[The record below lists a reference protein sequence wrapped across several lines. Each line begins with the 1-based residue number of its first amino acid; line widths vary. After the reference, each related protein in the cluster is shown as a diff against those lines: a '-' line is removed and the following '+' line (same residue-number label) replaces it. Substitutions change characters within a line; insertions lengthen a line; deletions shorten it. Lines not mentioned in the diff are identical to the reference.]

1 MNIPDIRLLNQQLS
15 NPLMSDVHDLVSWM
29 GMLQAQEYTMMRWAV
44 GIRLKRPS
52 MKAFREAYDSGRIIR
67 THLFRCTWQLVA
79 AEDVRWMLKLCA
91 HKNRRAVTYY
101 GHGISEKDF
110 LRANE
115 LICQVLAGHP
125 SMTKDIL
132 LSRLA
137 ERGLTGDPHAMSIY
151 LRRAE
156 LDGIACSGK
165 LDDRQNTYALLEER
179 VPQARELTREESV
192 GLLARKYFRSHSP
205 ATLEDFVWWSNLNTG
220 ECRAG
225 IEAITH
231 ELNQEQYGGQT
242 YYVHQDCRTKGC
254 RKKTLLLPSY
264 DEYLLGYKS
273 RHHAI
278 EKDFCP
284 RAYNR
289 NGTFYPVIVQHGQV
303 VGNWHPK
310 KGADFF
316 KDEYR
321 MDISGL
327 LKSYAEFADK

>member
-29 GMLQAQEYTMMRWAV
+29 GMLQAQ
-44 GIRLKRPS
+44 
-52 MKAFREAYDSGRIIR
+52 D
-67 THLFRCTWQLVA
+67 
-79 AEDVRWMLKLCA
+79 
-91 HKNRRAVTYY
+91 
-101 GHGISEKDF
+101 
-110 LRANE
+110 
-115 LICQVLAGHP
+115 
-125 SMTKDIL
+125 
-132 LSRLA
+132 
-137 ERGLTGDPHAMSIY
+137 
-151 LRRAE
+151 
-156 LDGIACSGK
+156 
-165 LDDRQNTYALLEER
+165 
-179 VPQARELTREESV
+179 
-192 GLLARKYFRSHSP
+192 
-205 ATLEDFVWWSNLNTG
+205 
-220 ECRAG
+220 
-225 IEAITH
+225 
-231 ELNQEQYGGQT
+231 
-242 YYVHQDCRTKGC
+242 YVHQDCRTKGC

-321 MDISGL
+321 MDISDL